1 MHINLSDVD
10 WKMVGILRVE
20 EEVNKMPTVL
30 YYIGKYIYGCH
41 A

>member
-10 WKMVGILRVE
+10 WKVAGDLGVE
-20 EEVNKMPTVL
+20 GEVNKMPMVL
-30 YYIGKYIYGCH
+30 YYIGKCIYGCH